1 MGYNSINDLLERRCK
16 RYRIEK
22 AHVLEAYDTVRRIMD
37 EAAPNVNLD
46 AVIESR
52 EIMDVARKLE
62 CNTSI
67 LKLEGADVDYQ
78 NSSTWV
84 NIYYKNKMLN
94 MPEKEWLVFS
104 AITYLILTENLYH
117 QVVNILCYARVHSK
131 VPPLHDEKLEN
142 HTELEGISKI
152 ELSKKQKFLHDECS
166 ELVDACN
173 LNLRNSVAHMRFCLV
188 PDLDPIHERHK
199 TGTSYS
205 STTKVHTKKHDF
217 YLFKKENGSVVYG
230 NYVR

>member
-1 MGYNSINDLLERRCK
+1 M
-16 RYRIEK
+16 
-22 AHVLEAYDTVRRIMD
+22 
-37 EAAPNVNLD
+37 
-46 AVIESR
+46 
-52 EIMDVARKLE
+52 
-62 CNTSI
+62 
-67 LKLEGADVDYQ
+67 DYQ
-78 NSSTWV
+78 NSNTWV

-104 AITYLILTENLYH
+104 AITHLILTESLYH

-142 HTELEGISKI
+142 HTEFEGISKI
-152 ELSKKQKFLHDECS
+152 ELSKKQKFLHDECP

-217 YLFKKENGSVVYG
+217 YLFKKENGSWKRLDSTPTDLRRELDKLMKVTYSWHTALLHYQAKKWFEESSHLSKIVNG
-230 NYVR
+230 KKDGG